1 MNSVFD
7 QLLLDN
13 KLIQAA
19 AGGENVL
26 VELLLD
32 QGADI
37 HAACDC
43 ALRRATGNG
52 HTGTVALLLDR
63 GANIHAINDLALRSA
78 VKSGDLET
86 TTLLLGR
93 YKTSELQSV
102 QEASQSD
109 LSGMDKLLPLVRME
123 IALRLVQKCITD
135 QPVAEI

>member
-1 MNSVFD
+1 MNSVFN

-19 AGGENVL
+19 AGGENAL

-43 ALRRATGNG
+43 ALRRSTDNG

-63 GANIHAINDLALRSA
+63 GADIHAVNDYALRSA
-78 VKSGDLET
+78 VKIGYPET
-86 TTLLLGR
+86 VAVLLSR
-93 YKTSELQSV
+93 YKTRELQSL
-102 QEASQSD
+102 QDSMQRD
-109 LSGMDKLLPLVRME
+109 LGGTDKHLSLLRIE
-123 IALRLVQKCITD
+123 IARRLVQKIIND
-135 QPVAEI
+135 QPVVEI

>member
-19 AGGENVL
+19 AGGENAL

-43 ALRRATGNG
+43 ALRRANGNG

-63 GANIHAINDLALRSA
+63 GADIHAVNDLALRSA
-78 VKSGDLET
+78 VKIGYPET
-86 TTLLLGR
+86 VALLIGR
-93 YKTSELQSV
+93 YKTSELLSLTEGMQS
-102 QEASQSD
+102 E
-109 LSGMDKLLPLVRME
+109 LSGMDKVLPLVRME
-123 IALRLVQKCITD
+123 IARRVVQKCLTD